1 MKTSGS
7 KTSHSSSDKM
17 DMQEKQLHVLRMEL
31 LKKIDIFNCLSKEVL
46 RKIVEDS
53 RDIYL
58 DDGEVLFTEGS
69 NDHNL
74 YIILSGSILIA
85 KGPNYS
91 KQVTI
96 LNEGECLGEIAL
108 IDKRP
113 RSATA
118 VAQGEAMVLEF
129 SEEMFHKFIFP
140 NTDALMELMKV
151 CSQRLR
157 NDLERMSSEILQ
169 VSNFTHDMR
178 NCLVPLGASEV
189 FLDQALTFLCGTE
202 SNHKKRKGWDKIQK
216 GYNTMLSVRNNML
229 TMIDQSLAT
238 VKKVHSKYIKS
249 DFDIVELI
257 KETVDEIS
265 CHKHLKGKAIHVKS
279 GSSQTIVNINY
290 LDIKRVLQNL
300 VINAGY
306 VITKGEEINIYIK
319 NIRDMIEIS
328 VEDHGSGIPEDVKD
342 LLLQENYTSKP
353 DGNGFGLMSCKEI
366 IKDLHSGKIGF
377 ESELGQGTTFYFT
390 LPLVESNDREP
401 APTAASS

>member
-46 RKIVEDS
+46 QKIVEDS

-300 VINAGY
+300 IINAGY
-306 VITKGEEINIYIK
+306 VITKGQEINIYIK

-366 IKDLHSGKIGF
+366 IKELHYGKIGF
-377 ESELGQGTTFYFT
+377 ESELGKGTTFYFT

-401 APTAASS
+401 VPTAAAS